1 MPRALPLFA
10 PAPTARALR
19 SDAHRG
25 DTRVAPGS
33 VRLSLTDRC
42 DLACVYCRPD
52 RSDGYLETRLDLTAW
67 RTVLETLRAEGVR
80 RVRVTGGEPLL
91 HREVVPFVE
100 LLASIGFEDVALTTN
115 ATRLEALA
123 GPLRAAGLQRL
134 NVSIDTLDPKRFE
147 KLTRGGDLS
156 VVLRGLDAA
165 EQAGFTG
172 IKLNCVVLAEE
183 NEDEVGTIADWA
195 WSRRW
200 VPRFLELM
208 AIGEGAKVREKYVP
222 YARIL
227 AVLGDRV
234 LGGEA
239 IREADRGPA
248 KYLAARH
255 DPALRVGF
263 ITGHSDTYCSGCD
276 RLRVTADGTFRPCLA
291 TNDGVAAGAAAQA
304 GDAAGVAARLQ
315 EAWAQ
320 KPDGATFRGC
330 SEASAADVSIRAIG
344 G

>member
-1 MPRALPLFA
+1 MARALPLLA
-10 PAPTARALR
+10 PRDAAGPGARGVEAV
-19 SDAHRG
+19 S
-25 DTRVAPGS
+25 PGS
-33 VRLSLTDRC
+33 VRVSLTDRC

-52 RSDGYLETRLDLTAW
+52 RGDGYLETRLDLAGW
-67 RTVLETLRAEGVR
+67 RTILETLRAEGVR

-100 LLASIGFEDVALTTN
+100 LLAAIGFEDVALTTN

-123 GPLRAAGLQRL
+123 EPLRAAGLQRL
-134 NVSIDTLDPKRFE
+134 NVSIDSLDPTRFQR
-147 KLTRGGDLS
+147 LTRGGDLAA
-156 VVLRGLDAA
+156 VLRGLDAA
-165 EQAGFTG
+165 ARAGFSE
-172 IKLNCVVLAEE
+172 IKLNCVVLAGE
-183 NEDEVGTIADWA
+183 NEDEIAAITDWA
-195 WSRRW
+195 WDRRW

-227 AVLGDRV
+227 AA
-234 LGGEA
+234 LGGRVVVGEA
-239 IREADRGPA
+239 LREDDRGPA
-248 KYLAARH
+248 KYLVARH
-255 DPALRVGF
+255 DPSLRVGF
-263 ITGHSDTYCSGCD
+263 ITGHSDTYCGGCD

-291 TNDGVAAGAAAQA
+291 TNDGVSAAAA
-304 GDAAGVAARLQ
+304 ARDGDAAVVAARLR

-320 KPDGATFRGC
+320 KPDGTTFRGC